1 VLDEGAQSNFCTNV
15 ILSRQFPRS
24 SRPRGSPQTS
34 FLHSGI
40 KRKGLCVSNRNIP
53 LIFKGSYLRLN
64 VYKNRGVLTMNIN
77 KRYIVDEEGNRK
89 EVIIPLDD
97 YRKIEELLGWDLD
110 DQTIKQ
116 LRQAKKD
123 RDSGNKEAYVD
134 LASI

>member
-1 VLDEGAQSNFCTNV
+1 
-15 ILSRQFPRS
+15 
-24 SRPRGSPQTS
+24 
-34 FLHSGI
+34 
-40 KRKGLCVSNRNIP
+40 
-53 LIFKGSYLRLN
+53 
-64 VYKNRGVLTMNIN
+64 MNIN